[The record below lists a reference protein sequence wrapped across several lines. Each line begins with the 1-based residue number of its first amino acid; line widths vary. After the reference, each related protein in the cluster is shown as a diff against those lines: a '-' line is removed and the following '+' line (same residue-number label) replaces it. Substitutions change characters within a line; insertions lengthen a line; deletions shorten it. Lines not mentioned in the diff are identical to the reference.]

1 MHCIVVLHT
10 LTWKNSF
17 AKCVEP
23 KLKINQSIIIHL
35 LWTHP
40 PNISYVVMEA
50 TLVVKLGTTLRT
62 IMAGFARTYIH
73 MQLFL

>member
-10 LTWKNSF
+10 LTWKNGF

-23 KLKINQSIIIHL
+23 KLKINQS
-35 LWTHP
+35 
-40 PNISYVVMEA
+40 VMEA
-50 TLVVKLGTTLRT
+50 TLLVKFGTTL
-62 IMAGFARTYIH
+62 MAGFARTYIH